1 VFAHLTD
8 RGYAKLVDAAPK
20 HVESVRSSLI
30 DVIDPADLEALGR
43 AFGAVAE
50 ALEPGETDPVLSPR
64 SA

>member
-1 VFAHLTD
+1 
-8 RGYAKLVDAAPK
+8 
-20 HVESVRSSLI
+20 LI

-50 ALEPGETDPVLSPR
+50 ALEPGETDPVLSPK